1 MSEYIKREQVLKL
14 LESAQAWNWSMDTLH
29 GEIQALPAED
39 VAPVVHGRWTTPRA
53 IIECSKCGFGMFP
66 DGYFF
71 EFGECVHANESQ
83 YRPNF
88 CPNCGV
94 KLDLEDD

>member
-39 VAPVVHGRWTTPRA
+39 VAPVVHGKWEFEPETINTYSVLK
-53 IIECSKCGFGMFP
+53 CSKCGWWTLDLSV
-66 DGYFF
+66 DGSY
-71 EFGECVHANESQ
+71 HH
-83 YRPNF
+83 
-88 CPNCGV
+88 CPHCGA

>member
-1 MSEYIKREQVLKL
+1 MAEYIDREKALKL
-14 LESAQAWNWSMDTLH
+14 LEIAQAWNWSMDTLH

-39 VAPVVHGRWTTPRA
+39 VAPVVHGKWEFEPETINTYSVLK
-53 IIECSKCGFGMFP
+53 CSKCGWWTLDLSV
-66 DGYFF
+66 DGSY
-71 EFGECVHANESQ
+71 HH
-83 YRPNF
+83 